1 MNSYVHHV
9 PGRLR
14 VKNHSFKS
22 ASVGAAV
29 SALLATTNGVE
40 SCDFN
45 HTTGSVLVR
54 YKTAQTTCAEIL
66 SLFQKAG
73 YFDASTA
80 LTSDQY
86 IYEKSVAMISA
97 FVDFATLFV

>member
-1 MNSYVHHV
+1 MSSYVHHV

-14 VKNHSFKS
+14 LKNQFFKNTQVCGGV
-22 ASVGAAV
+22 A
-29 SALLATTNGVE
+29 ALLATLNGVE
-40 SCDFN
+40 SYDFN
-45 HTTGSVLVR
+45 HKTGSILVR

-73 YFDASTA
+73 YFDASKA
-80 LTSDQY
+80 VTSDQY
-86 IYEKSVAMISA
+86 IYQKSVGMISA

>member
-1 MNSYVHHV
+1 MSSYVHHV

-14 VKNHSFKS
+14 VKDRFFKN
-22 ASVGAAV
+22 AKACGGAA
-29 SALLATTNGVE
+29 ALLATLNGVE

-45 HTTGSVLVR
+45 HTTGSILVR

-66 SLFQKAG
+66 GLFQKAG
-73 YFDASTA
+73 YFDASNA
-80 LTSDQY
+80 MTSDQY
-86 IYEKSVAMISA
+86 IYQKSVGLISA